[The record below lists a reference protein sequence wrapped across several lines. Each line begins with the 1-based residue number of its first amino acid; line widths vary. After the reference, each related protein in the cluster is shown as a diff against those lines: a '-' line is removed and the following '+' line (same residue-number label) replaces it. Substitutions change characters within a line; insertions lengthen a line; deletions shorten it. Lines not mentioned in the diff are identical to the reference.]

1 MSSIP
6 DIEAQGADGF
16 LTGEGTAEKST
27 LLPLTWRRRLAFPEG
42 LLDVFSQKRKASDV
56 SQPNDKDLTDLR
68 FQAIKLLFGLESA
81 HTELWPGV
89 NIVFGSWENA
99 FGALLGDN
107 FDVTWKI
114 LEREKPKGT
123 HEVWHWCLK
132 VLHALQTLQANANV
146 SMEDVYRELVK
157 GKSIRLSA
165 SEKDFA
171 LFAIFS
177 VICWSSMTLA
187 PDLQLDQPGGTTA
200 TAGQL
205 FFRAKGAK
213 SAEETSQLAVGHA
226 ARRPI
231 TKVFRG
237 LRGITLEDVEH
248 VVTAAEVAGTDTIY
262 ESSVNI
268 FSLHKIGRVRVKWVE
283 NMTSHLAFDRQSRT
297 LSIFCLPTFCVS
309 NILQT
314 QEIKILQQVSDELL
328 HSKYRADS
336 SNHDSSALH
345 REILLTYRLLFGQ
358 SANARAFSVKLL
370 EQLER
375 SSRAID
381 PFLRTIC
388 STKITQSR
396 FLRRFTKP
404 KFPAKLLPMSN
415 LDLYDFPI
423 ESNTYSSRND
433 FPYFGSRIL
442 ALQQYNLTQQPRRV
456 RDLWRDRRNP
466 LQWYTF
472 WAVLWI
478 GGISIIL
485 SLLQLAATIVQ
496 TYYAVPR

>member
-1 MSSIP
+1 MSSIS
-6 DIEAQGADGF
+6 DLEAQGADGF
-16 LTGEGTAEKST
+16 LTGGGTAEKSA
-27 LLPLTWRRRLAFPEG
+27 LLPLTWRRRLAFPE
-42 LLDVFSQKRKASDV
+42 A
-56 SQPNDKDLTDLR
+56 NNKDLTDLR

-81 HTELWPGV
+81 LTELWPGV
-89 NIVFGSWENA
+89 NIVFDGWENA
-99 FGALLGDN
+99 FGALLGDS

-123 HEVWHWCLK
+123 HEVWHWCLG
-132 VLHALQTLQANANV
+132 
-146 SMEDVYRELVK
+146 MEDVYRELVK
-157 GKSIRLSA
+157 EKSTRLSA
-165 SEKDFA
+165 SERDFA

-177 VICWSSMTLA
+177 VICWSSLTLA
-187 PDLQLDQPGGTTA
+187 PDLQLDQPGE
-200 TAGQL
+200 QH
-205 FFRAKGAK
+205 
-213 SAEETSQLAVGHA
+213 AEETSQLAVGHA

-248 VVTAAEVAGTDTIY
+248 VVTAAEVTVTDTIY

-283 NMTSHLAFDRQSRT
+283 NMTSHLAFIDNREHCRFFVCQHSVQLQPRQLCPSSRN
-297 LSIFCLPTFCVS
+297 PTH
-309 NILQT
+309 I
-314 QEIKILQQVSDELL
+314 
-328 HSKYRADS
+328 
-336 SNHDSSALH
+336 
-345 REILLTYRLLFGQ
+345 RLLFGQ

-404 KFPAKLLPMSN
+404 KFPAKLLPMSILN
-415 LDLYDFPI
+415 LYDFPI

-442 ALQQYNLTQQPRRV
+442 VLQQYNLTQQPRRV

-472 WAVLWI
+472 WAVLCI

-496 TYYAVPR
+496 TY